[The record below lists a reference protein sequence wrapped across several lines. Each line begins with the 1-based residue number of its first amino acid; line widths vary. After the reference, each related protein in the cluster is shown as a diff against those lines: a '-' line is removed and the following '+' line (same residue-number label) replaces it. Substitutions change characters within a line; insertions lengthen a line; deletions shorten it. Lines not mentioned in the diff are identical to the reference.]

1 MKQKIVDAFENVTM
15 GSDCEQ
21 RIRKAMSENHSRRKN
36 TVLKHLAAV
45 AAVFALILCL
55 SPEARAA
62 VENMVV
68 KYIFPESGIT
78 IYEETDDQGNVT
90 GIMAVD
96 TGAAPFAEVRG
107 DRLYF
112 LGNGEE
118 LDITDQISEEEPF
131 LYSYMDDYGLTHY
144 MAVGCSGSIENFG
157 IYEFI
162 RENKEGQQDWEGWVN
177 GTGRNFLDP
186 ETDVRYPWVD
196 IVWEQLDIPWPL
208 PGE

>member
-1 MKQKIVDAFENVTM
+1 MKQKIVNVFENVTM
-15 GSDCEQ
+15 SSQCEQ
-21 RIRKAMSENHSRRKN
+21 RIRKAMAE
-36 TVLKHLAAV
+36 KHTSGSSTMLRYGAALAAV
-45 AAVFALILCL
+45 LAMVLCI

-68 KYIFPESGIT
+68 KYIFPESGLT
-78 IYEETDDQGNVT
+78 IYEETDDEGNVT

-131 LYSYMDDYGLTHY
+131 LYSYMDDYGLIHY
-144 MAVGCSGSIENFG
+144 MAVGYSVSLENFG

-162 RENKEGQQDWEGWVN
+162 KENKEGQQDWEGWVN
-177 GTGRNFLDP
+177 GTGRNFLNP

-196 IVWEQLDIPWPL
+196 VVWEQLDIPWPL